1 MRTIVHF
8 QKIPSPQGNCIVMA
22 TEQAI
27 IWASTPNGTVEEG
40 KDWIEKHISKEVEFV
55 EKENSILKKARK
67 ELGGFFNGKKTT
79 FSGPFH
85 FVGTPF
91 QQALWKEMMKIP
103 YGEVITYK
111 EMAKRIGMPNAPRAV
126 GVACRRNPIAILNP
140 CHRIVGSDKSLTGYA
155 GKNGILTKK
164 WLLELEKSFPE

>member
-1 MRTIVHF
+1 MGTIVHF
-8 QKIPSPQGNCIVMA
+8 QRISSPQGDCIVMS
-22 TEQAI
+22 TDDAI
-27 IWASTPNGTVEEG
+27 IWASTPNSTLDEG
-40 KDWIEKHISKEVEFV
+40 KQWIEKHVSKDVEFV

-91 QQALWKEMMKIP
+91 QQAVWKEMMKIP

-126 GVACRRNPIAILNP
+126 GGACRRNPIAILNP